1 MPDITQ
7 EGRIIAIDTPLGAD
21 VLLLRS
27 FTGVERMSRMFRFH
41 LDMLSRNFNI
51 SFDDIVGK
59 NVTITVQL
67 ADGSERYLNGHISRF
82 AQLPVEEHLAHYQAE
97 MVPWFWFLTR
107 AADCQIFQ
115 EKSVPDIIEK
125 VFGDYG
131 FSDYRLQL
139 QRSYEPRTYCVQYR
153 ETAANFL
160 MRLMEEEGIFYYFKH
175 DEGVHE
181 MIIGDD
187 PGAHETCAESD
198 VRYEHTIGEG
208 AGRDESV
215 IYEWRYE
222 QELRPGKYAL
232 DDYNFETPS
241 TDLMAKI
248 DSVIDQGGNKKYEV
262 YDYPGEYL
270 KRSRGDSLVRVRME
284 EEETPHVVVTGS
296 SDCGSFSPG
305 FRFTLSE
312 YDRDDQNQEP
322 VLTAVTHS
330 AHSGSFTGG
339 TEGEGG
345 SYSNKFNCIPYSVP
359 FRPLR
364 TTPKPLVQGC
374 QTAVVVGPKG
384 EEIYVDKYGR
394 VKVQFHW
401 DRLGHKDEKSSCWIR
416 VSQLWA
422 GKNWGAMFI
431 PRIGQEVIVDF
442 LEGDPDRPMI
452 TGRVYNAEQTTP
464 YELPSNQTRSCIR
477 SRSSKGGTSSNF
489 NEIRFED
496 KKGDEQL
503 FLHAEKDMDLWVKN
517 VRREHVGASR
527 HLSVGGDQIEQVG
540 GDKHLTVDGDLVQK
554 IGGDLSLDI
563 GMNRDEKVGL
573 KHALNSGQEIHL
585 KAGMKVIIEAGMQI
599 SLVGPGGFVDISPA
613 GVTIQGVMVKINS
626 GGAAGQGSGA
636 TTKTPKKPA
645 AADDGSTSGG
655 ASGSSGGGGGS
666 SSSSSSASAAA
677 AAESASAAPEAEAS
691 APEAQEQAQA
701 ESEQPATKQA
711 APDGDEGA
719 AADQV
724 LVDSDSPLPAAKQAG
739 PAGGGAEQAS
749 ESPAAEEQAQPQS
762 SEPAAKQAGPS
773 GGEQQQLQDSGEED
787 AGPEANTDPSGR
799 IG

>member
-27 FTGVERMSRMFRFH
+27 FTGVERMSRMFRFN

-59 NVTITVQL
+59 NVTITIQL

-153 ETAANFL
+153 ETTANFL
-160 MRLMEEEGIFYYFKH
+160 MRLMEEEGIFFYFKH

-181 MIIGDD
+181 MVIGDN
-187 PGAHETCAESD
+187 PGAHETCEESD
-198 VRYEHTIGEG
+198 VRYEHNIGEG
-208 AGRDESV
+208 VERDESV

-241 TDLMAKI
+241 TDLMSKI

-270 KRSRGDSLVRVRME
+270 KRARGDSLVRVRME
-284 EEETPHVVVTGS
+284 EEETPHIVVTGS

-312 YDRDDQNQEP
+312 YDRDDQNQEH

-384 EEIYVDKYGR
+384 EEIYVDKYGQ
-394 VKVQFHW
+394 VKVQFFW
-401 DRLGHKDEKSSCWIR
+401 DRLGQRNDNSSCWVR
-416 VSQLWA
+416 VSQAWA
-422 GKNWGAMFI
+422 GSNWGAMFI

-442 LEGDPDRPMI
+442 LEGDPDRPLI
-452 TGRVYNAEQTTP
+452 TGRVYNAEQMPP
-464 YELPSNQTRSCIR
+464 YKLPDNQTRSTIK
-477 SRSSKGGTSSNF
+477 SRSSKGGGASNF

-496 KKGDEQL
+496 KKGKEQV
-503 FLHAEKDMDLWVKN
+503 FLHAERDLDVRVKKQS
-517 VRREHVGASR
+517 REYVGGSR
-527 HLSVGGDQIEQVG
+527 HLIVNGGKLESVG
-540 GDKHLTVDGDLVQK
+540 GDKHSKVGASHYEDVGQDVALTV
-554 IGGDLSLDI
+554 
-563 GMNRDEKVGL
+563 GMNRDEKVGM
-573 KHALNSGQEIHL
+573 KHALDAGMEIHL
-585 KAGMKVIIEAGMQI
+585 KAGMKVIIEAGMQL
-599 SLVGPGGFVDISPA
+599 SLKGPGGFVDIGPA
-613 GVTIQGVMVKINS
+613 GVTIQGVLVNINS
-626 GGAAGQGSGA
+626 GGAAGTGSGSS
-636 TTKTPKKPA
+636 PKSPRSPDT
-645 AADDGSTSGG
+645 ADDGS
-655 ASGSSGGGGGS
+655 
-666 SSSSSSASAAA
+666 
-677 AAESASAAPEAEAS
+677 
-691 APEAQEQAQA
+691 
-701 ESEQPATKQA
+701 K
-711 APDGDEGA
+711 GDK
-719 AADQV
+719 
-724 LVDSDSPLPAAKQAG
+724 L
-739 PAGGGAEQAS
+739 
-749 ESPAAEEQAQPQS
+749 
-762 SEPAAKQAGPS
+762 
-773 GGEQQQLQDSGEED
+773 
-787 AGPEANTDPSGR
+787 
-799 IG
+799 